1 VKRRRK
7 TAGRGGRASIAY
19 TLGALALFGVI
30 AYLALS
36 YYGLFE
42 SGASREAPT
51 TVLVLNGC
59 GTEGLGL
66 AATKL
71 LRSHGL
77 DVVDFRNASRTD
89 YPETIVIDRS
99 GDTGVALHI
108 ARILRT
114 GNVIQQ
120 IPDTPL
126 EDVVVIVG
134 RDHERYLAR
143 ETDS

>member
-1 VKRRRK
+1 MKRKKRERG
-7 TAGRGGRASIAY
+7 GRGRASIAY
-19 TLGALALFGVI
+19 TVGALALLAVVAF
-30 AYLALS
+30 LALT

-71 LRSHGL
+71 LRAHGL
-77 DVVDFRNASRTD
+77 DVVDFRNAGRLD
-89 YPETIVIDRS
+89 YPETIVVDRA
-99 GDTGVALHI
+99 GDMGAALEVARLLHT
-108 ARILRT
+108 A
-114 GNVIQQ
+114 NVIQQ

-126 EDVVVIVG
+126 EDIVVIIG
-134 RDHERYLAR
+134 RDHDRYLR
-143 ETDS
+143 TEDRS